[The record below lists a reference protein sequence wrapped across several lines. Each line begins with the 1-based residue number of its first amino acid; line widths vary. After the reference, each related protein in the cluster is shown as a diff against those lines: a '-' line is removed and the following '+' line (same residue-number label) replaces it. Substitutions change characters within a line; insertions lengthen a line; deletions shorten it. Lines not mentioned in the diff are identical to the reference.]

1 LLYIG
6 FYLII
11 GAGWLGGFT
20 LLLPFLGVSARDDVL
35 ERGNNSA
42 SWTLAGA
49 LLGASCA
56 FAGANIGNG
65 PGLEAVLFSAV
76 LSTALFILLWVGM
89 DTLTSICEAITVDRD
104 TGAGI
109 RLGGLLLGVGI
120 VSGWTVAGDWVSVA
134 ATLRDFF
141 RSSWPALLLAAL
153 AVLVEIVWAENP
165 RRNSSSVGP
174 STMVGLTY
182 VAVASVWVMAR
193 RVHS

>member
-11 GAGWLGGFT
+11 GAGWLAGIT

-35 ERGNNSA
+35 EWGNNSA

-65 PGLEAVLFSAV
+65 PGLGAVLFSAV
-76 LSTALFILLWVGM
+76 LSSGLFILLWVGI
-89 DTLTSICEAITVDRD
+89 DTLTSISEAITVDRD

-109 RLGGLLLGVGI
+109 RLGGFLLGVGI
-120 VSGWTVAGDWVSVA
+120 VSGWAVAGDWVSAA

-141 RSSWPALLLAAL
+141 WSAWPALLLSAG

-174 STMVGLTY
+174 SAMVGSTY

-193 RVHS
+193 GVHS

>member
-1 LLYIG
+1 LYIG